1 MGRINKVYCHTNKD
15 NGKKYIGMTRLDIKQ
30 RIGKGGNGYKE
41 CTVFNHAINK
51 YGWDSFHTEI
61 LKDDMTHDEAEEY
74 ERYAIKKYNTMVP
87 NGYNLQSGGGVNR
100 KVSEETRRKISE
112 GNMGKVMAP
121 EHIEL
126 LREINTGKVVSE
138 ETREKLREAN
148 LGKTLTKEHRESISK
163 GLLQSDKRGREGI
176 GIEQYDLEG
185 NHVAS
190 WESASAASRETGC
203 DRRSIAKCCNRQQ
216 YTSNGYI
223 WRFTG
228 DESID
233 IEQINKYGRRKT
245 RSAEVYTLDGEFV
258 GRWETYAD
266 LAKDFGVH
274 ESTVSNNIRH
284 KRSTFAGEYILKEV
298 IE

>member
-1 MGRINKVYCHTNKD
+1 MESITKVYCHTNKV
-15 NGKKYIGMTRLDIKQ
+15 NGKKYIGMTRLDIRQ
-30 RIGKGGNGYKE
+30 RVGKDGNGYKE
-41 CTVFNHAINK
+41 STVFNHAINK
-51 YGWDSFHTEI
+51 YGWNNFHTEI
-61 LKDDMTHDEAEEY
+61 LKSDMTHDEAEGY
-74 ERYAIKKYNTMVP
+74 ERYAIKKHNTMVP
-87 NGYNLQSGGGVNR
+87 NGYNLQSGGGANR
-100 KVSEETRRKISE
+100 TVSEETRRKISE
-112 GNMGKVMAP
+112 GNMGKVMTP

-138 ETREKLREAN
+138 ETREKLRQAN
-148 LGKTLTKEHRESISK
+148 LGKRLTEDHKEAISR
-163 GLLQSDKRGREGI
+163 GLLQNEDRGRNGVS
-176 GIEQYDLEG
+176 IEQYDLEG
-185 NHVAS
+185 NHVSS
-190 WESASAASRETGC
+190 WGSASIASRETGY

-233 IEQINKYGRRKT
+233 IEQINKYGRRKE
-245 RSAEVYTLDGEFV
+245 RSVEVYTLDDEFV

-284 KRSTFAGEYILKEV
+284 RRSTFIGEYILRGDG
-298 IE
+298 